1 MTMQSSARSSG
12 WLALTLSPEFLI
24 ASLSSQA
31 EQLTGYSPQELVGRP
46 ITQVLADSSSFE
58 ILHILD
64 RTKERGHWE
73 GEIAHRSRDGRVFKA
88 RSSLSLLEDKGNRAA
103 GYLLTSIVNNN
114 STTVARDDSALAE
127 VASNLRSLAH
137 DLNNPLAVMMGF
149 TQLLV
154 LNGSCQGRIRTDA
167 ELKRV
172 ILVVER
178 LHEYALS
185 LYGEQTSN
193 EGTNANARSA

>member
-1 MTMQSSARSSG
+1 
-12 WLALTLSPEFLI
+12 
-24 ASLSSQA
+24 
-31 EQLTGYSPQELVGRP
+31 
-46 ITQVLADSSSFE
+46 
-58 ILHILD
+58 LHILD
-64 RTKERGHWE
+64 RAKERGHWE

-154 LNGSCQGRIRTDA
+154 LNGSCQGRIRTDIEKVYA